1 MPGASPEGSGEQAWA
16 WVRPMYERYVEVEQQ
31 SIRNGVAKLREA
43 QASALAAKAGA
54 EERAATMAATAEA
67 HSNMAA
73 DQAMDALKR
82 VKRDYPEAVV
92 GGGIVAW
99 NLLNG
104 FGPRRSLFL
113 VGPALAFA
121 VRGSLEDKWG
131 DDVAAASKAASN
143 AARAQCE
150 AMGLLPPKQ

>member
-1 MPGASPEGSGEQAWA
+1 
-16 WVRPMYERYVEVEQQ
+16 MYDRYVEVEQQ

-92 GGGIVAW
+92 GGGLVAW

-104 FGPRRSLFL
+104 
-113 VGPALAFA
+113 
-121 VRGSLEDKWG
+121 
-131 DDVAAASKAASN
+131 
-143 AARAQCE
+143 
-150 AMGLLPPKQ
+150 PPKHPPRTFF